1 MYFACSDKIDLAM
14 LLLINLLFFLY
25 LVCLTRIFIL
35 FIGSAT
41 PKSPTVRSP
50 TMSSSPLGSAQNSDA
65 ENDSRIPGK
74 S

>member
-1 MYFACSDKIDLAM
+1 
-14 LLLINLLFFLY
+14 
-25 LVCLTRIFIL
+25 LVCLTKIFIL